1 MPPKAYGLQKYRKVA
16 NRIAFL
22 GTFISA
28 TAVADTSV
36 VASAIKS
43 TSRANMSTSN
53 ARRAVA
59 LDISGEPP
67 LMALGGR
74 PERCQVPSEFAKRT
88 LTVAERS
95 TEALQSAGR
104 MTSRKLRGNAF
115 DTTEAHV
122 AWTSVQY
129 RDGNLDLLCK
139 HLQWC

>member
-53 ARRAVA
+53 A
-59 LDISGEPP
+59 SY
-67 LMALGGR
+67 
-74 PERCQVPSEFAKRT
+74 K
-88 LTVAERS
+88 
-95 TEALQSAGR
+95 
-104 MTSRKLRGNAF
+104 N
-115 DTTEAHV
+115 
-122 AWTSVQY
+122 
-129 RDGNLDLLCK
+129 N
-139 HLQWC
+139 